1 MHDQDGPVKLL
12 LSYDPLPEH
21 EEAYFRY
28 VLGEF
33 VPALA
38 QAGLPMC
45 EAWLTAYGPYPRRL
59 TGFLAPDVKSLKLI
73 LASPAFRNLEAR
85 LQQYVMNYRRRIV
98 PARPGFQF

>member
-1 MHDQDGPVKLL
+1 MDSPSGPVKLL

-45 EAWLTAYGPYPRRL
+45 EAWLTAYGPYPLRL
-59 TGFLAPDVKSLKLI
+59 TGFLARDLEALRSV
-73 LASPAFRNLEAR
+73 LASPTFRSLETR
-85 LQQYVMNYRRRIV
+85 LQQYVVNYRRRIM

>member
-1 MHDQDGPVKLL
+1 MQAEDGPVKLL
-12 LSYDPLPEH
+12 LSYDPVPER

-45 EAWLTAYGPYPRRL
+45 EAWLTAYGPYPLRL
-59 TGFLAPDVKSLKLI
+59 TGFLAADVNSLRRV
-73 LASPAFRNLEAR
+73 LASPAFRELEAR
-85 LQQYVMNYRRRIV
+85 LQRYVRNYQRRIV